1 MDAERVPKRVTQV
14 ELSGPIASIGSPGTT
29 MEPRS
34 AILFGSRSCRMGEE
48 RPAGD
53 VRFTGGTE
61 AGRFVPA
68 CGHMG
73 ASAFTVEKESRV
85 SKMDLNGQTKRAGK
99 RPTAAAVVVLS
110 GACVGLIGCEADSYM
125 DPSVV
130 GRWEHTPS
138 KMPILDRIASIE
150 DEKGDLVEYS
160 DPTPEDLI
168 PKPRTYRFGPGD
180 TLAVTLYDWV
190 QIGVPEVYEFTV
202 DARGFIEVPQL
213 GRVVVQGKTSEELV
227 EELQRQMRRLIPSPL
242 ASVQAKSQRESTFNL
257 IGAVTSP
264 GPYFIPKADYRLL
277 EAVHAGGRFDDQ
289 IREVYVIRQV
299 PLYDIATP
307 VAPESAGSR
316 FPGAGAQD
324 SATPPSSTPSGE
336 PSPDLVDII
345 DQIAGPSKDA
355 PDAPQP
361 DGTQDSAPGIMSS
374 ARAGT
379 VTAMAAQDAPKAVI
393 DLPEDE
399 PARPQAGSRG
409 RNAAPMSGWV
419 YLNGQWVQ
427 VRPSAASSSTQG
439 DAESQQVMTQR
450 VIRVPMDQLLAGRQ
464 SVNIVVLPGDVI
476 RVPPTESGLVFV
488 SGQVARPGSYGI
500 PAGGLTLKQALTSA
514 GGLGSLAIPERVDL
528 IRRVSR
534 NEEATIRLNGR
545 AIFEATQPDLFL
557 KPNDQINVGTNFW
570 ALPLAV
576 VRGGFRASYGFGFLL
591 DRNFGNDVFGA
602 PPDNRGF

>member
-1 MDAERVPKRVTQV
+1 MSKV
-14 ELSGPIASIGSPGTT
+14 ELNGRTPRAGTRAAAAT
-29 MEPRS
+29 VVLL
-34 AILFGSRSCRMGEE
+34 A
-48 RPAGD
+48 
-53 VRFTGGTE
+53 
-61 AGRFVPA
+61 
-68 CGHMG
+68 G
-73 ASAFTVEKESRV
+73 ASA
-85 SKMDLNGQTKRAGK
+85 
-99 RPTAAAVVVLS
+99 
-110 GACVGLIGCEADSYM
+110 GLFGCEADSYL

-180 TLAVTLYDWV
+180 SLAVTLYDWV

-202 DARGFIEVPQL
+202 DARGFIEIPQL
-213 GRVVVQGKTSEELV
+213 GRVVAQGKTSEELV
-227 EELQRQMRRLIPSPL
+227 TDLQKQMLRLLPNPL
-242 ASVQAKSQRESTFNL
+242 ASVQARSQRESTFNL

-299 PLYDIATP
+299 PLYDIPSPQAVEREP
-307 VAPESAGSR
+307 NR
-316 FPGAGAQD
+316 FPSTGAPNYSESVVNPGG
-324 SATPPSSTPSGE
+324 TPSNT

-345 DQIAGPSKDA
+345 DQIAGPDKGGATSDPA
-355 PDAPQP
+355 PAP
-361 DGTQDSAPGIMSS
+361 DSAPGIMSA
-374 ARAGT
+374 ARAGA
-379 VTAMAAQDAPKAVI
+379 VSAMAAQDAPRAVI
-393 DLPEDE
+393 DLVEDE
-399 PARPQAGSRG
+399 PSRPATGR
-409 RNAAPMSGWV
+409 RNAAPVAGWV

-427 VRPSAASSSTQG
+427 VRQDVTTDASGTSG
-439 DAESQQVMTQR
+439 EPEQVMTQR

-476 RVPPTESGLVFV
+476 RVPTSESGLVFV
-488 SGQVARPGSYGI
+488 SGQVARAGSYGI

-534 NEEATIRLNGR
+534 NEEATIRLNAR

-576 VRGGFRASYGFGFLL
+576 LRGGFRASYGFGFLL